1 VDQTE
6 RILKKAQNYLRGDE
20 LFIQTASLRGPFIKN
35 PWKKQRKPTRQ
46 KAIKLQDDS
55 APNHHTTATTK
66 LAATNHQPSP
76 TTATTKLAPT
86 SQNPRISDFYTAS
99 KKNASRADD
108 RGLKSTFLPFNAS
121 SSCVRL
127 HISPPPHH
135 HSDDFTLG
143 DTRGRNSR
151 TSKARNPNTVN
162 RTNRPST
169 PVGIEVSMRWISSK
183 DPEARHLRSPRHPSS
198 SPPSTPSSF
207 SSDSQSSCS
216 LSPSPHW
223 KRVSPVPVIRKTT
236 PAISRKSATT
246 LATNST
252 TGRNTPSSRRP
263 TTSPNVTRNPQPPTG
278 TKRKQRE
285 DEAKPALRESGHPTT
300 AKISKPLPSSA
311 TATSKSAREPA
322 QPAPTSQSISST
334 TTIISRTTTKPSIS
348 EHDVN
353 MAAPTTVTKTRLL
366 RSAEKKIQTVTP
378 EVDWNKKRPKIEF
391 AAASPAVKSDERG
404 RAKRRKVSQ
413 RKERK
418 EAPKRATR
426 GATKRAEKAVEAGGA
441 EVEEK
446 EKGTQEKRRSSML
459 LPIRETSSQVGTP
472 TSAKDVQ
479 MAEAGV
485 GEVKGPTEQ
494 QERQEDVVDAA
505 PVEAPATEPMKPTE
519 ETKESNAEIQME
531 IQTETTVQVERTIT
545 ADHPPAT
552 NAAPAPAAESQ
563 TTPYQS
569 TQMQLSAARN
579 FFLDAM
585 AESPI
590 RFDTFN
596 TPKSDKQKP
605 SPISAPTKS
614 PFGNLS
620 LPFIPDLSMVPS
632 EPTPVPAPKASLPP
646 PQLPPLSFG
655 GSAPDTSLGG
665 GLGGGFTIHTSPKH
679 TPQQQH
685 ISPGFTPINARWNNV
700 ENGFTQGTQN
710 MFPAISPPKPEDFLP
725 PPTTPGGK
733 PSGGFPTSNSKSI
746 YRLSPPYA
754 GDSALPPTTP
764 NAGRFSS
771 PFKPAETATKSN
783 RSPTKSSKASASRK
797 SAASSKRSNTD
808 GFIHY
813 TPAHPPPPAPPQVT
827 PTPATSKTNPFT
839 FHPPH
844 APPQVTATPGTSRK
858 NNPFA
863 FPTPKPLPQVTAT
876 PGFTPAPHR
885 RHAPQVTATPAP
897 NLQVEAT
904 PGTTGTTRSNNPFV
918 FPTPALTGWNTS
930 SSPKG
935 LDDGSRFRSSRPAA
949 VTVGAGTGVTSTVK
963 KTVGFSGL
971 EEKEK
976 EKEKEDEPP
985 LSNTA
990 DTEIATQPN
999 THSPGML
1006 SLSYMPDTQKSLSQ
1020 TPSDFHTE
1028 TQKPLSQTPSGYSG
1042 LPGFPAGEPGEP
1054 GEPGLS
1060 GLSGPSVFPDHHMP
1074 LSLHF
1079 SPDKPTQPT
1088 DDDNTRSF
1096 DIPPFPGDDDE
1107 PTTSLADNED
1117 VKDALNLLGPGWSI
1131 DDDLR
1136 AMAGTSTPVTKKGK
1150 QRGGLVGKKNR
1161 WA

>member
-1 VDQTE
+1 
-6 RILKKAQNYLRGDE
+6 
-20 LFIQTASLRGPFIKN
+20 
-35 PWKKQRKPTRQ
+35 
-46 KAIKLQDDS
+46 
-55 APNHHTTATTK
+55 
-66 LAATNHQPSP
+66 
-76 TTATTKLAPT
+76 
-86 SQNPRISDFYTAS
+86 
-99 KKNASRADD
+99 
-108 RGLKSTFLPFNAS
+108 
-121 SSCVRL
+121 
-127 HISPPPHH
+127 
-135 HSDDFTLG
+135 
-143 DTRGRNSR
+143 
-151 TSKARNPNTVN
+151 
-162 RTNRPST
+162 
-169 PVGIEVSMRWISSK
+169 
-183 DPEARHLRSPRHPSS
+183 
-198 SPPSTPSSF
+198 
-207 SSDSQSSCS
+207 
-216 LSPSPHW
+216 
-223 KRVSPVPVIRKTT
+223 
-236 PAISRKSATT
+236 
-246 LATNST
+246 
-252 TGRNTPSSRRP
+252 
-263 TTSPNVTRNPQPPTG
+263 
-278 TKRKQRE
+278 
-285 DEAKPALRESGHPTT
+285 
-300 AKISKPLPSSA
+300 
-311 TATSKSAREPA
+311 
-322 QPAPTSQSISST
+322 
-334 TTIISRTTTKPSIS
+334 
-348 EHDVN
+348 

-366 RSAEKKIQTVTP
+366 RSAEKNIQTVTS

-391 AAASPAVKSDERG
+391 SADSPAVKADERG

-413 RKERK
+413 WEESK
-418 EAPKRATR
+418 EAPKRVTR

-441 EVEEK
+441 EVEKK

-494 QERQEDVVDAA
+494 QERQEDVMDAA
-505 PVEAPATEPMKPTE
+505 PVEAPATESVKPTE

-531 IQTETTVQVERTIT
+531 IQTETTIQVELAIT
-545 ADHPPAT
+545 ADHPPAR

-596 TPKSDKQKP
+596 TPESDKQKP
-605 SPISAPTKS
+605 TPKSAPTES

-620 LPFIPDLSMVPS
+620 LPFIPGISMVPS
-632 EPTPVPAPKASLPP
+632 EPTPVPAPKVSLPP
-646 PQLPPLSFG
+646 PQLPPFSFG

-679 TPQQQH
+679 TPPQQQH
-685 ISPGFTPINARWNNV
+685 VSRRFTPINARWNNV

-725 PPTTPGGK
+725 PPTTPRTEK
-733 PSGGFPTSNSKSI
+733 PSGGFPNSNSKLI
-746 YRLSPPYA
+746 YHLSPPNA
-754 GDSALPPTTP
+754 GDFALPPTTP
-764 NAGRFSS
+764 NAGKFSS
-771 PFKPAETATKSN
+771 PFKPAETATKAN
-783 RSPTKSSKASASRK
+783 KSPTKSSKASKASESRK

-813 TPAHPPPPAPPQVT
+813 TPTHPPPPA
-827 PTPATSKTNPFT
+827 S
-839 FHPPH
+839 H
-844 APPQVTATPGTSRK
+844 QVTATPVTSKTTPFVFNTPHTPPQVTKTPRTSRT

-876 PGFTPAPHR
+876 PGFTPAPQPRH
-885 RHAPQVTATPAP
+885 HAPPVAATPGPHLRAEP
-897 NLQVEAT
+897 T
-904 PGTTGTTRSNNPFV
+904 SGTTGTTRSNNPFA
-918 FPTPALTGWNTS
+918 FPTPALAGWNTS

-935 LDDGSRFRSSRPAA
+935 FDDASRFRSSPPAQEVTPVTTFKSFSDTNSTPGNIA
-949 VTVGAGTGVTSTVK
+949 VAAGVGVKSATVK

-971 EEKEK
+971 GEKEK

-990 DTEIATQPN
+990 DTEVATQPN

-1020 TPSDFHTE
+1020 TPSAFLTE

-1042 LPGFPAGEPGEP
+1042 LPGFPAGQPGQP

-1060 GLSGPSVFPDHHMP
+1060 GLSAFPDHQMP
-1074 LSLHF
+1074 LSLNF
-1079 SPDKPTQPT
+1079 SPEKPTQPT
-1088 DDDNTRSF
+1088 DDDNTMSF

-1136 AMAGTSTPVTKKGK
+1136 AMAGTSTPVQKKGK
-1150 QRGGLVGKKNR
+1150 SRGSRLVGKKNR